1 MRSRQ
6 DFEDYARDVTPGLLR
21 RARLLCR
28 DEHRA
33 EDLVQESLARL
44 YRGRRRIDE
53 GRNPTGYAHT
63 VLFNVFLEQ
72 ARRRSSA
79 ELALADPVPPPSPDP
94 TDEVDRRL
102 LLEAALQRLGELER
116 MAVVARYL
124 DDRPVKEVAQLSG
137 RSEAWVRTTCH
148 RALERMRPY
157 ATATEEALR

>member
-63 VLFNVFLEQ
+63 LLSNVFLEQ
-72 ARRRSSA
+72 ARRRSSS

-94 TDEVDRRL
+94 TRPTRWTVACCSRQPCSGWASSSAWPWLPATSTTVRSRR
-102 LLEAALQRLGELER
+102 
-116 MAVVARYL
+116 
-124 DDRPVKEVAQLSG
+124 SH
-137 RSEAWVRTTCH
+137 S
-148 RALERMRPY
+148 
-157 ATATEEALR
+157 